1 MVRAEP
7 LPQAV
12 FLMGPTAAGKTD
24 LAVELVR
31 RWPFAIISVDSAM
44 VYREMDI
51 GTAKPDAATLALA
64 PHRLIDILDPSEA
77 YSAACFRQDALREME
92 AITQA
97 GRIPLLVG
105 GTMFYFRALQY
116 GLTELPAGDENLR
129 QQLDQAHKTQGS
141 VALHTRLAQI
151 DPQTAQRIHPNDPQ
165 RIKRALEVY
174 QLTGKSLTELYAHQ
188 SNQALGFSLLKLT
201 VAPAERQILHQRI
214 EQRFQ
219 HMLQQGL
226 VAEVEKLYQRSDLSL
241 AKPALRAVGYRQV
254 WEYLDGLLTYDVM
267 IQRGISATRQFA
279 KRQLTWLRADSDVK
293 WLDSK
298 QANLLDQAVKMLKQH
313 GFLPQ

>member
-1 MVRAEP
+1 MVNEQS

-44 VYREMDI
+44 VYKQMDI

-92 AITQA
+92 AMTKA
-97 GRIPLLVG
+97 GKIPLLVG
-105 GTMFYFRALQY
+105 GTMFYFRALQQ
-116 GLTELPAGDENLR
+116 GLTELPAADKAVR
-129 QQLDQAHKTQGS
+129 QRLDQIQQTQGIERLQ
-141 VALHTRLAQI
+141 ARLAAV
-151 DPQTAQRIHPNDPQ
+151 DPQAAQRIHPNDPQ

-174 QLTGKSLTELYAHQ
+174 ELTGVPLTELYASQ
-188 SNQALGFSLLKLT
+188 GNQALDFSLVKL
-201 VAPAERQILHQRI
+201 VLAPHERRLLHQRI
-214 EQRFQ
+214 EQRFRQ
-219 HMLQQGL
+219 MLQQGL
-226 VAEVEKLYQRSDLSL
+226 VAEVEGLHQREDLNL

-254 WEYLDGLLTYDVM
+254 WEYLDGLCDYAAMT
-267 IQRGISATRQFA
+267 QRSISATRQFA
-279 KRQLTWLRADSDVK
+279 KRQLTWLRAESDLT
-293 WLDSK
+293 WLDSEG
-298 QANLLDQAVKMLKQH
+298 ANLFDQAVKILKQR
-313 GFLPQ
+313 GFLPH